1 MSATRKILMSE
12 SAGPLI
18 AAALAVALVPAT
30 SQAQKV
36 ERQRA
41 AAVVATPAALPVEA
55 PKPAGNLVTQITFAD
70 IGFASGL
77 RFSNLGGRREIFLP
91 LPQGADL
98 SAGELILSL
107 DDVSAHEAKRSLEI
121 LVNDRSAAAIALDG
135 KTTGRQVR
143 VPLSRAKGRAGF
155 FKLTLVYSGAATQD
169 RCIDVR
175 SIGDS
180 LTVRPESAIEIE
192 IGSRALDVATTA
204 ALLPRDVAIVMS
216 SRKLGSADL
225 AGALTVGRAL
235 KASGRRVSFHHG
247 FETLAELTRREDPR
261 RWTQGLI
268 LIGEAP
274 EVAQH
279 IEMPQSQVAGPA
291 SPVGT
296 LAAVRAG
303 GVPAILVSD
312 TDSVRAGRMLA
323 SSLLPALRGVPLAT
337 VGESTKAKV
346 TATRVT
352 LDELELAPAI
362 AEVFGRADIT
372 FAIATRA
379 LPAGTKPSRLAL
391 DLMVAPDGA
400 GEKAVV
406 SVFVADRLLGS
417 AVAAI
422 GEPTR
427 FDLALPDGLTGTVI
441 NVRVVVQRRSAQG
454 DCRFEPQ
461 GYPAQVLGSSGV
473 VLAEAEGKPHD
484 FADLSAW
491 WANGIEVWLPSPATE
506 RPGPLMGLVAGT
518 LAALSPE
525 AAPIAVKFAATSDAP
540 TPGAPFIAVSN
551 RMPKGATP
559 RVRFDRGRV
568 VVADRK
574 DQTLLDLGGFSGG
587 AVVQIVSAG
596 SQPGLWLKPL
606 AADGALPAPAE
617 LKLDRGDIAFV
628 DQSGVALA
636 MSSERDTLVRIAYP
650 DQVSWLSVA
659 ERFHP
664 WVIGAIWALVS
675 VGFLFGLQ
683 RMLRRRAAKAE

>member
-1 MSATRKILMSE
+1 MSRGGRLLMTG
-12 SAGPLI
+12 SAGVLI
-18 AAALAVALVPAT
+18 AAALAVT
-30 SQAQKV
+30 SQAQKL

-41 AAVVATPAALPVEA
+41 AAIVTPAALPVEA
-55 PKPAGNLVTQITFAD
+55 PKPSGNLVTQVSFAD

-98 SAGELILSL
+98 SAGELLLSL
-107 DDVSAHEAKRSLEI
+107 DDVSAHEARRSLEI

-135 KTTGRQVR
+135 KTMGRQVR
-143 VPLSRAKGRAGF
+143 VPLARTRGRAGF
-155 FKLTLVYSGAATQD
+155 FKLTFVYSGAATQD

-175 SIGDS
+175 YIGDS

-192 IGSRALDVATTA
+192 VGSRALDVATTA

-225 AGALTVGRAL
+225 AGALTIGRAL

-247 FETLAELTRREDPR
+247 FESLADLVHRDDPR
-261 RWTQGLI
+261 RWAEGLI
-268 LIGEAP
+268 LIGEAQ
-274 EVAQH
+274 EIAQY
-279 IEMPQSQVAGPA
+279 IEMPQQQLAGPP
-291 SPVGT
+291 SPVGL
-296 LAAVRAG
+296 LAAVRAR

-312 TDSVRAGRMLA
+312 TDTVRAARMLA
-323 SSLLPALRGVPLAT
+323 SSLLPALRGVSLAT
-337 VGESTKAKV
+337 IGEATKPKV

-352 LDELELAPAI
+352 LDELELAPAV

-372 FAIATRA
+372 FAVATRT

-391 DLMVAPDGA
+391 DLMIAPDAA

-406 SVFVADRLLGS
+406 SVFIADRLLGS

-427 FDLALPDGLTGTVI
+427 FDLALPDGLVGTVL
-441 NVRVVVQRRSAQG
+441 NARVVVQRRSAQG

-461 GYPAQVLGSSGV
+461 GYPAQVLGSSAI
-473 VLAEAEGKPHD
+473 VLTDAAERPHD

-491 WANGIEVWLPSPATE
+491 WANGVEVWLPSPAVE
-506 RPGPLMGLVAGT
+506 RPAPVMGLVADT
-518 LAALSPE
+518 LAALTPD
-525 AAPIAVKFAATSDAP
+525 AAPITVKFNGNEAP
-540 TPGAPFIAVSN
+540 APAAPFIAVSN
-551 RMPKGATP
+551 RTPSGATA
-559 RVRFDRGRV
+559 RVHFDRGRV

-587 AVVQIVSAG
+587 AVVQIASARG
-596 SQPGLWLKPL
+596 GPGLWLKPL
-606 AADGALPAPAE
+606 ATDGALPSPAE

-650 DQVSWLSVA
+650 DQVSWLTIA
-659 ERFHP
+659 GRFQP
-664 WVIGAIWALVS
+664 WIIGAIWALVS

-683 RMLRRRAAKAE
+683 RMLRRRGAKAGE